1 MMRLAMGLLAGVLA
15 TACAEAQPANGE
27 VTVAVMRDGRV
38 EVNGRTTEDIV
49 ASLRRATDGT
59 PIAYYREGGDSEPTE
74 RQTATFYAL
83 METAAAK
90 RMPIRLSA
98 TPDFSTSIDDQGRVV
113 PQ

>member
-49 ASLRRATDGT
+49 ASLRRA
-59 PIAYYREGGDSEPTE
+59 
-74 RQTATFYAL
+74 ATFYAL